1 MSVASGLQWRFLL
14 PSHVVSTWFSREI
27 DDKCHSTQH
36 PSSTAGSTA
45 KKKRVDLPLC
55 FTRMVASSECRLVHW
70 RPMDGLVMPA

>member
-27 DDKCHSTQH
+27 DDKCHKPNTLPPQQE
-36 PSSTAGSTA
+36 AQQ
-45 KKKRVDLPLC
+45 KKCVDLPLC
-55 FTRMVASSECRLVHW
+55 FARMVASSECRLVHW